1 MIQFITQ
8 NQTALQTKQRFI
20 LFSFSQIKKT
30 VVSFIYRLV
39 NRPTLLTSDGIL
51 SAFVANPI
59 PNAIASSVPRYSA
72 SKVSSL
78 RCCVNVPET
87 S

>member
-1 MIQFITQ
+1 MISI
-8 NQTALQTKQRFI
+8 K
-20 LFSFSQIKKT
+20 FSKVKRRRRIRYTF
-30 VVSFIYRLV
+30 
-39 NRPTLLTSDGIL
+39 PTNVGIL

-59 PNAIASSVPRYSA
+59 PNAMASSVPRNSA
-72 SKVSSL
+72 SRDSSF